1 MSTEI
6 FDPTTQPPAAIS
18 MTHAAQRH
26 VRRQLDKEGA
36 DALVLGI
43 TESGCNGYMYELRYV
58 ADQADS
64 VGDGI
69 RTFDFD
75 GVTVLVENAD
85 WPLVGGTEIDYVTEG
100 LNAVLKFR
108 NPNASGEC
116 GCGESFSVDA
126 SEPEPGP

>member
-1 MSTEI
+1 MSAEV
-6 FDPTTQPPAAIS
+6 FDPTTRSPVAIS
-18 MTHAAQRH
+18 MTHAAQQH
-26 VRRQLDKEGA
+26 VRRQLTKEGA
-36 DALVLGI
+36 DALQLGV

-58 ADQADS
+58 GQADGGGQ
-64 VGDGI
+64 V
-69 RTFDFD
+69 RAFDFD
-75 GVTVLVENAD
+75 GVTVLVDNAD

-126 SEPEPGP
+126 SNTDAGR

>member
-6 FDPTTQPPAAIS
+6 FDPTAQSPAAIS

-64 VGDGI
+64 GGDGVHA
-69 RTFDFD
+69 FDFD
-75 GVTVLVENAD
+75 GVTVLVDNAD

-126 SEPEPGP
+126 ANPDPAP

>member
-1 MSTEI
+1 
-6 FDPTTQPPAAIS
+6 

-36 DALVLGI
+36 DALLLGI

-58 ADQADS
+58 ADDAEI
-64 VGDGI
+64 VGGGV

-75 GVTVLVENAD
+75 GVTVLVDNAD

-100 LNAVLKFR
+100 LNAVLKL

-126 SEPEPGP
+126 SNPDAGR

>member
-1 MSTEI
+1 M
-6 FDPTTQPPAAIS
+6 TQ
-18 MTHAAQRH
+18 AAQRH

-36 DALVLGI
+36 GALLLGI

-58 ADQADS
+58 ADEAES
-64 VGDGI
+64 VPGGV

-75 GVTVLVENAD
+75 GVTVLVDNAD

-116 GCGESFSVDA
+116 GCGESFSVDTA
-126 SEPEPGP
+126 NPDPGP

>member
-1 MSTEI
+1 
-6 FDPTTQPPAAIS
+6 
-18 MTHAAQRH
+18 MTDAAQQH

-58 ADQADS
+58 ADQAGTVADS
-64 VGDGI
+64 V
-69 RTFDFD
+69 RAFDFD

-126 SEPEPGP
+126 SNPDAGP